1 MIQEPALPRPMA
13 GVDRS
18 LSLASDQTLLQL
30 EQDPVYRETL
40 MRFVSLRLID
50 WGMRKK
56 DVAYLC
62 GVSSY
67 FLNNTAA
74 AIEHTGGAGP
84 GAWTICRH
92 QVARRE
98 AAMFL
103 VEWRVENEPF
113 RQKPSAV
120 RLATAY
126 RRYVSWHFRDRR
138 RQYIDP
144 STALAIIR
152 NIASGQLR
160 LHRCLQCTSLSLQV
174 GKEKGEARG
183 GTSCSFC
190 GCPHSTQVP
199 LTRDQRIPAAT

>member
-84 GAWTICRH
+84 GACRPPTSTSDH
-92 QVARRE
+92 GPRA
-98 AAMFL
+98 
-103 VEWRVENEPF
+103 EWRHRMPPA
-113 RQKPSAV
+113 RIS
-120 RLATAY
+120 
-126 RRYVSWHFRDRR
+126 RR
-138 RQYIDP
+138 R
-144 STALAIIR
+144 A
-152 NIASGQLR
+152 
-160 LHRCLQCTSLSLQV
+160 
-174 GKEKGEARG
+174 
-183 GTSCSFC
+183 
-190 GCPHSTQVP
+190 
-199 LTRDQRIPAAT
+199 